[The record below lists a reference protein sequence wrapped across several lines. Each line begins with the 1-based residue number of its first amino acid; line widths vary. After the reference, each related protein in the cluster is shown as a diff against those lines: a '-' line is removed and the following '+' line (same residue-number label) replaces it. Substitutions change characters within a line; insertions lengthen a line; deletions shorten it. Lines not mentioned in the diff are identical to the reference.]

1 MSVTSGTRLGPYE
14 IIARLG
20 AGGMGEVWSARDT
33 RLDRSVAVKILS
45 PELARDAQFRLR
57 FEREARTISQLS
69 HPNICTLFD
78 VGDDFLV
85 MELLEGE
92 TLADRIER
100 GPLPIP
106 EVLRFGLQ
114 IAEALGKAHRMGI
127 VHRDLKPANVMITK
141 AGAKLLDFGLA
152 KSSTQIVNVD
162 GATQQKA
169 LTQEGTI
176 LGTFQYMAPEQL
188 EGQEADARTDIFA
201 LGALLYEM
209 ATGRRAFEGKT
220 KTSLIAQIVS
230 VDPKPLRDIQP
241 LTPPAFEHVVKRCL
255 NKDPEER
262 WQSAQ
267 DIAEELRWAAT
278 GSTSPSREH
287 TRWSAVL
294 PWAVAATVLVTA
306 IAAIAMIL
314 LRRPV
319 SRIVWSDIGPPGDV
333 RLLGPM
339 DRGGSAISPDG
350 NRIVLVGQDKQGVSR
365 LFVRELGDG
374 NVRAIQGTEGAS
386 FPFWSP
392 DSRSLAFFADGKLKR
407 IDVDGTQSALI
418 AADVDGRGG
427 TWSSDGTIVF
437 SPSSTSG
444 LSRVRATGG
453 KVEVLTKLADDQSS
467 LRFPWMLPDGKHVLY
482 VAIGGPHN
490 RGVHVA
496 SIDGKLNRKLF
507 ENTDSAVFSAG
518 AVVFLRDGALFA
530 HDLDLDTLQLRGEP
544 RQIASGVSGRQNS
557 FAYSGL
563 SASSAGDVLF
573 PAEFSAKTSFV
584 WRDRGG
590 TILQSLPGERM
601 FSEPSFSPDEKRIAA
616 SSNDPL
622 DSLWEVDVERGRAR
636 RLSAGDAPTS
646 TATWSRDGKRIFVQS
661 TSGGKPS
668 VASVPASGGAPQ
680 TVATTAQTLY
690 PETLSPDG
698 TFLVL
703 DGPSPD
709 GKHFDIWMLN
719 LGDGKAGPF
728 VATPANELRTQF
740 SPDGRFFSY
749 TSDETGRPE
758 VFVQTWPLS
767 ENRWQV
773 TLAGG
778 DQAFWSGGGKE
789 LVYLAPDGKMM
800 AVDAQLGPSVSFS
813 DPVVLFQT
821 PLTPVSMTGNRNQ
834 YLVTR
839 DGRRFLLLEWASSA
853 PTRLTLVQNFPR
865 LLEKDP

>member
-1 MSVTSGTRLGPYE
+1 MSMTSGTRLGPYE

-45 PELARDAQFRLR
+45 AELARDAQFRLR
-57 FEREARTISQLS
+57 LEREARTISQLS

-78 VGDDFLV
+78 VGEDFLV

-92 TLADRIER
+92 TLADRIAR
-100 GPLPIP
+100 GPLPMP
-106 EVLRFGLQ
+106 DVLRFGLQ

-188 EGQEADARTDIFA
+188 EGQDADARTDIFA

-209 ATGRRAFEGKT
+209 ATGHRAFEGKT

-241 LTPPAFEHVVKRCL
+241 LTPPAFEHVVERCL

-267 DIAEELRWAAT
+267 DIAEELRWTAT
-278 GSTSPSREH
+278 GSASASGEER
-287 TRWSAVL
+287 RRSAVL
-294 PWAVAATVLVTA
+294 PWAVAATVLFAA
-306 IAAIAMIL
+306 IAAMAMIL
-314 LRRPV
+314 LRRPA
-319 SRIVWSDIGPPGDV
+319 SRIVWSDIGPPRDV

-339 DRGGSAISPDG
+339 DRGGSAISPAG
-350 NRIVLVGQDKQGVSR
+350 NRIALVGQDKQGVSR
-365 LFVRELGDG
+365 LFVRELSDG
-374 NVRAIQGTEGAS
+374 NVRAVQGTEGAS

-392 DSRSLAFFADGKLKR
+392 DSRSVAFFADGKLKR
-407 IDVDGTQSALI
+407 IDVDGTQSAVI

-427 TWSSDGTIVF
+427 TWSPDGTIIF

-444 LSRVRATGG
+444 LSRVRAMGG
-453 KVEVLTKLADDQSS
+453 KVQVLAKLAGDQSS
-467 LRFPWMLPDGKHVLY
+467 LRFPWMLPDGKHFLY
-482 VAIGGPHN
+482 VAMGGPHN

-496 SIDGKLNRKLF
+496 SIDGKVNRRLF
-507 ENTDSAVFSAG
+507 ENSDSAVFTAG
-518 AVVFLRDGALFA
+518 VVVFLRDGALFA
-530 HDLDLDTLQLRGEP
+530 QGLDLDALQLRGEP
-544 RQIASGVSGRQNS
+544 RQIASGVSGRQNL

-563 SASSAGDVLF
+563 SASSPGDVLF
-573 PAEFSAKTSFV
+573 PAEFSAKTSLV
-584 WRDRGG
+584 WRDRAGA
-590 TILQSLPGERM
+590 ILQSLAGERM
-601 FSEPSFSPDEKRIAA
+601 FSEPSFSPDEKRIAVT
-616 SSNDPL
+616 SDDPP

-636 RLSAGDAPTS
+636 RLSAGDTPAL

-661 TSGGKPS
+661 TSGGRPG
-668 VASVPASGGAPQ
+668 VAAVPASGGAPQ
-680 TVATTAQTLY
+680 MVATTVQTLY
-690 PETLSPDG
+690 PETVSPDG

-709 GKHFDIWMLN
+709 GKDFDLWMLS
-719 LGDGKAGPF
+719 LGDGKAVPF

-758 VFVQTWPLS
+758 IFVQTWPPS

-778 DQAFWSGGGKE
+778 NQAFWSGDGKE
-789 LVYLAPDGKMM
+789 LFYLASDGKLM
-800 AVDAQLGPSVSFS
+800 AVAVQLGPNVSFS

-853 PTRLTLVQNFPR
+853 PTRLTLVQNFPL
-865 LLEKDP
+865 LLEKNP